1 MISLVLLGLL
11 AGLVTT
17 VAGMGGGLFLIVALG
32 VTRGPHVALALT
44 APALLLANLHRAWLF
59 RAHLDRGVA
68 MRLAAG
74 AVPGAILGG
83 LLLPAIPEAVVAG
96 LLATTT
102 VLALLRQSG
111 RLRLNPG
118 RAGLVVGSAL
128 VGMFAGTSGGAA
140 ILMAPLVLAAGLH
153 GEAYLATIAIG
164 AIALHVGRVVAYGT
178 VGLLGFGDA
187 PAIAALL
194 VGLIVG
200 NLCGRHVRRHVPA
213 RLEPVLELGA
223 LVITSLVAVGTVLR

>member
-1 MISLVLLGLL
+1 MLSLVLLGLV

-32 VTRGPHVALALT
+32 VTRGPHAALALS

-59 RAHLDRGVA
+59 RAHLDRPIA
-68 MRLAAG
+68 ARLAAG

-96 LLATTT
+96 LLAATT
-102 VLALLRQSG
+102 VIALLRQCG
-111 RLRLNPG
+111 ALRFIPG
-118 RAGLVVGSAL
+118 RVGLVVGSAL

-153 GEAYLATIAIG
+153 GEAYIATIAIA
-164 AIALHVGRVVAYGT
+164 AIALHIGRVLAYGT
-178 VGLLGFGDA
+178 VGLLTVA
-187 PAIAALL
+187 HIPAIAALL
-194 VGLIVG
+194 VGLVVG
-200 NLCGRHVRRHVPA
+200 NLVGRAARKWVPT

-223 LVITSLVAVGTVLR
+223 LVTTTGLAVLAVLR

>member
-1 MISLVLLGLL
+1 MLSLVLLGLL

-32 VTRGPHVALALT
+32 VSRGPHAALALS

-59 RAHLDRGVA
+59 RAHIDRDVA
-68 MRLAAG
+68 TRLAAG
-74 AVPGAILGG
+74 AIPGAILGG

-102 VLALLRQSG
+102 VLALLRQTG
-111 RLRLNPG
+111 RLRFDPG
-118 RAGLVVGSAL
+118 RAGLVLGSAL

-153 GEAYLATIAIG
+153 GERYLATIAIA
-164 AIALHVGRVVAYGT
+164 AIALHIGRVLAYGS
-178 VGLLGFGDA
+178 VGLLGVGDV

-194 VGLIVG
+194 VGLVVG
-200 NLCGRHVRRHVPA
+200 NLCGRRVRRFVPA

-223 LVITSLVAVGTVLR
+223 LVATTLLAVVTVLG